1 MPVLPL
7 STESMTEPALPPLI
21 QQMCQPEFYPHPVV
35 EPIQLMQTHVSY
47 VLLTGDYAYK
57 LKKPVNFGFLDYSTL
72 EQRHHFCQEELRL
85 NQRAA
90 APLYL
95 EIVALGQTDD
105 RYYINGDNPV
115 EYAVKMV
122 QFPQDTLLSALY
134 DHGDLTEDLIR
145 QLAETVAAF
154 HLKAETNDYIRT
166 FGEVSQIRQ
175 AFDENYEQTLGF
187 IGGPQTQAQFN
198 ETKAYT
204 DAIFATQ
211 GDLFQRRVDQ
221 NWIRACHGDLHLNNI
236 CYWQDQLYLFDCIEF
251 NEPFRYVDVMYD
263 VGFVVMDLL
272 AKDCG
277 ALATAFLNH
286 YIEQT
291 GDWEGLQLLPLYISR
306 QAYVRAKVTSFLLN
320 DPGVDEAAK
329 AQASATASRYYHL
342 AWSVVQPK
350 PGHLYLMA
358 GLSGAGKSTTAREV
372 ARQTGAIHLRS
383 DAVRKHLA
391 GVPLNQRGDQSLYTP
406 EMSQKTYDRLL
417 KLGISLAQVGFTV
430 VLDAKYDRQ
439 AHRQSALDQA
449 QAAGLALQIL
459 HCTAPPAVLE
469 ARVRERSGDIADA
482 TVAVLQQQHLDEF
495 TTQEQTLVQTIDTTH
510 DVPAQIVAI
519 VRA

>member
-1 MPVLPL
+1 M
-7 STESMTEPALPPLI
+7 SDNALPALI
-21 QQMCQPEFYPHPVV
+21 QQMCQPGFYPHPVT
-35 EPIQLMQTHVSY
+35 EPIRLMQTHVSY

-57 LKKPVNFGFLDYSTL
+57 VKKPVNFGFLDYSTL
-72 EQRHHFCQEELRL
+72 AKREHFCREELRL
-85 NQRAA
+85 NQRGA

-95 EIVALGQTDD
+95 DVVAIAQGGNIYHL
-105 RYYINGDNPV
+105 NGDDLKDDSPV
-115 EYAVKMV
+115 DYAVKMV

-134 DHGDLTEDLIR
+134 EQGELTEALIR
-145 QLAETVAAF
+145 HLAETVADF
-154 HLKAETNDYIRT
+154 HLQAETNDYIRR
-166 FGEVSQIRQ
+166 FGEVSQIRH

-187 IGGPQTQAQFN
+187 IGGPQTQPQFD

-204 DAIFATQ
+204 DNFFATQ
-211 GDLFQRRVDQ
+211 GDLFHQRMAQ

-236 CYWQDQLYLFDCIEF
+236 CYWQNHLYLFDCIEF

-272 AKDCG
+272 AKGCS
-277 ALATAFLNH
+277 ALATAFFNH
-286 YIEQT
+286 YVEQT
-291 GDWEGLQLLPLYISR
+291 GDWAGLQLLPLYISR

-329 AQASATASRYYHL
+329 QRAREIAAGYYHL

-350 PGHLYLMA
+350 TGCLYVMA
-358 GLSGAGKSTTAREV
+358 GLSGSGKSTTAREL
-372 ARQTGAIHLRS
+372 ARQTGAVHLRS

-391 GVPLNQRGDQSLYTP
+391 GIPLNQRGDQSLYTP

-417 KLGISLAQVGFTV
+417 DLGLTLAQAGFTV

-439 AHRQSALDQA
+439 ALR
-449 QAAGLALQIL
+449 QAAMDRAEVTGLNLQIL
-459 HCTAPPAVLE
+459 YCTAPPAVLE
-469 ARVRERSGDIADA
+469 ARVRDRYGDIADA
-482 TVAVLQQQHLDEF
+482 TVTVLQQQHMEAF
-495 TTQEQTLVQTIDTTH
+495 TEAENQRLQIIDTTA
-510 DVPAQIVAI
+510 DLPPQIAAI